1 MIKPK
6 TYVEFW
12 LSKGVYGK
20 NRIDRMFERKDK
32 RYHKKSNAG
41 GGTCHHGKFGW
52 HSCPFQSDMNGNDD
66 SHYCQCCS
74 ECRHD
79 CAMDI

>member
-1 MIKPK
+1 MNRL
-6 TYVEFW
+6 TYFAYW
-12 LSKGVYGK
+12 KRKGKYGER
-20 NRIDRMFERKDK
+20 RIARMLERKDK
-32 RYHKKSNAG
+32 RYHKQTSTKG
-41 GGTCHHGKFGW
+41 GHCRHGGSHW

-66 SHYCQCCS
+66 PHYCKCCS